1 MRNEHEKEIDMMDEF
16 DTKEIEKIYSRMRE
30 EILKEEIE
38 IEIEQRKNEKII
50 PLNED
55 KYEESKKDQMH

>member
-38 IEIEQRKNEKII
+38 IEIE
-50 PLNED
+50 
-55 KYEESKKDQMH
+55 